1 MLHIVD
7 KQDSYVQH
15 LVNLAARQ
23 KVSISEDVK
32 NHQGAVLVCK
42 GSVLDKDLALKISH
56 HRLEQPLENCVQL
69 NAGVNAERLLKYF
82 NKMLADNVAFSNF
95 DKNLELTLLLE
106 QSCQYYQ
113 KFPLLM
119 QKMTVLNTQMPNL
132 FQQALMCSYFSIAIA
147 HEMELSPVECKW
159 VFIAGLIHN
168 VGILHL
174 DESVLANKGEYTSQ
188 QWRTLQSHP
197 ILAHQIL
204 TNIPNLPKCI
214 SNAVLEHHECF
225 DGSGYP
231 FNKSG
236 SQLNVMGQIVGISD
250 ACIAIYKR
258 ELAHKKLGFDAL
270 AAVLQLNPSMYR
282 ESVFTATLTL
292 INSNHYVQQRMYQ
305 DSDMPELIN
314 RLMIDNQS
322 IQHDYRVIF
331 TVLKSI
337 APYAP
342 KNKKNAM
349 LEMASNRV
357 ERFFEQSGILDKEHN
372 EWLLIS
378 CGAHQSDDYQAIETF
393 ERIYSE
399 VKWQLKQLIK
409 LLCWLWDK
417 KQFKHPKL
425 QEMVQKGLDQ
435 IRRHHQQQVLTTMQ

>member
-7 KQDSYVQH
+7 QQNSYVQH

-23 KVSISEDVK
+23 QVSISEDVK
-32 NHQGAVLVCK
+32 NHQGAVLIRK
-42 GSVLDKDLALKISH
+42 GSILDKELALKISH
-56 HRLEQPLENCVQL
+56 HNLEQPLENCVQL
-69 NAGVNAERLLKYF
+69 NAGINSERLLNYIK
-82 NKMLADNVAFSNF
+82 KMLIDNSSFSSF
-95 DKNLELTLLLE
+95 KHDCELTLLLE
-106 QSCQYYQ
+106 QACKYYQ

-132 FQQALMCSYFSIAIA
+132 FQQALMCSYFSMAIA
-147 HEMELSPVECKW
+147 HEMELSPIECKW

-197 ILAHQIL
+197 LLAHKIL
-204 TNIPNLPKCI
+204 TNIENLPKCI
-214 SNAVLEHHECF
+214 STAVLEHHECF

-236 SQLNVMGQIVGISD
+236 AQLGIMGQIVGISD
-250 ACIAIYKR
+250 ACIAVYKR

-270 AAVLQLNPSMYR
+270 GSVLQLNPSMYR
-282 ESVFTATLTL
+282 ATVYSATLAL
-292 INSNHYVQQRMYQ
+292 INNSVCTQKRVYQ
-305 DSDMPELIN
+305 DSDMPQVIN

-349 LEMASNRV
+349 LKMASNRV
-357 ERFFEQSGILDKEHN
+357 EQFFDKSGILDKEHN
-372 EWLLIS
+372 QWLIIS
-378 CGAHQSDDYQAIETF
+378 CGAHQQEDYQAIEAF
-393 ERIYSE
+393 ELIYSE

-435 IRRHHQQQVLTTMQ
+435 IKRHHQQETYGLI